1 MRAMVVRLLT
11 VSCLIVL
18 CASPLPSPPRS
29 VEAAEDRREKVD
41 GYAEWKKTDLI
52 VVDGQRVRAGPET
65 KIRPKNIRDVRS
77 IPLGY
82 EVEAKGVRDATG
94 ILVAESIEVK
104 PNGAALFEKE
114 VNQATNEMEAVWLQ
128 NREVSQPRG
137 DGGVAR
143 VGRILD
149 TGPDVQRLQRITT
162 RLTPPY
168 IPRDNVR
175 VHVIETKDWNAMAM
189 GNGAVWV
196 YTGLLHDMDDDE
208 VAIVVGHELAHYT
221 HEHSRR
227 GMRRAMWTQLIA
239 AGVIATA
246 ESLDSNTARQVLGI
260 AGGFSLMAWQNGYGR
275 DLEDQADRVGLRY
288 AYEGGYN
295 VAKGPRVWRRF
306 RDKYGAENRVT
317 NFFFSNHS
325 VAEVREKNLAREISL
340 NYPEF
345 RGR

>member
-1 MRAMVVRLLT
+1 MPAVVIRLLT
-11 VSCLIVL
+11 VSSLVIL
-18 CASPLPSPPRS
+18 CASPLPSLR
-29 VEAAEDRREKVD
+29 AAEDKREKVD
-41 GYAEWKKTDLI
+41 GYAEWKKGDLI
-52 VVDGQRVRAGPET
+52 VVDGQRVRGGPNT
-65 KIRPKNIRDVRS
+65 KYKGKDVRDVRS

-82 EVEAKGVRDATG
+82 EVEAKGLRDATG
-94 ILVAESIEVK
+94 ILVADTIEVK
-104 PNGAALFEKE
+104 ANGAALFEKE
-114 VNQATNEMEAVWLQ
+114 VLQATNEMENAWVQ
-128 NREVSQPRG
+128 AREVSQPRS

-149 TGPDVQRLQRITT
+149 DGPDFRRVERITT
-162 RLTPPY
+162 RLMPPY
-168 IPRDNVR
+168 VPRENIR
-175 VHVIETKDWNAMAM
+175 VHVVETKDWNAMAM

-227 GMRRAMWTQLIA
+227 GMRRAMWTALIA
-239 AGVIATA
+239 AGVEATA
-246 ESLDSNTARQVLGI
+246 QNLDNKTARAVTSI
-260 AGGFSLMAWQNGYGR
+260 AGGFSLLAWQNGYGR
-275 DLEDQADRVGLRY
+275 DLEDQADRVGMRY

-306 RDKYGAENRVT
+306 RDKYGAENRVS

-325 VAEVREKNLAREISL
+325 VAEVREKNLNREIDL